1 MQEIGP
7 RFTLKLRWVKKN
19 IPAVRN
25 FGEAPK
31 PLEFDTEEASEDAKE
46 ESSKQVV
53 AAVVPPRE
61 DEYIWQWK
69 VNSSQTRLATW
80 LIPLLARARDDKTN
94 ILPINTQS

>member
-31 PLEFDTEEASEDAKE
+31 PLEFDTEEGVE
-46 ESSKQVV
+46 EPQKQMV
-53 AAVVPPRE
+53 ATVIPPRE

-69 VNSSQTRLATW
+69 VNFSQTRLTT
-80 LIPLLARARDDKTN
+80 LAHS
-94 ILPINTQS
+94 PISPSLRPRGAHSSCDIK

>member
-31 PLEFDTEEASEDAKE
+31 PLEFDTEEGLEDGKE
-46 ESSKQVV
+46 ELQKQIV
-53 AAVVPPRE
+53 ATVVPPRE

-69 VNSSQTRLATW
+69 VNFSQTRLTT
-80 LIPLLARARDDKTN
+80 LAHSPISP
-94 ILPINTQS
+94 ILRRRGEPSSCDRK